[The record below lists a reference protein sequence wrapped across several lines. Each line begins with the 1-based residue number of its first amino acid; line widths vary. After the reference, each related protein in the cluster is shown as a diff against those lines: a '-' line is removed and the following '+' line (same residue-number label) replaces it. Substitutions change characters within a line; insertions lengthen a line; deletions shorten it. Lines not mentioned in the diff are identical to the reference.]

1 MKVRS
6 LNPDETFIDIVGIL
20 ERHKIPPDPDV
31 RVVLDPRTWTSL
43 NLDADQLGMR
53 VSDLVRAIV
62 EGVYS
67 KDRSE

>member
-20 ERHKIPPDPDV
+20 ERHKVPPDPDV